1 MFVKAYNQDCFYNT
15 DFIRYVTIEKH
26 SGLNHSYLV
35 VALIL
40 IGTSLQTQVIGKF
53 DNHDD
58 ALRYVETLVK
68 SS

>member
-1 MFVKAYNQDCFYNT
+1 MFIKVYNKDCFYNIDSIQCIKIQT
-15 DFIRYVTIEKH
+15 QHGT
-26 SGLNHSYLV
+26 SHSYLV